1 MTMKLFQV
9 DAFTDRPF
17 AGNPAAVCL
26 LNEQAPERSAQWM
39 QQVAAEMNL
48 SETAFALP
56 TEDGFSLRWFT
67 PKAEVALCGHATLAT
82 SHILWE
88 EGLLGVDEPALYQ
101 TLSGTLIA
109 RRQIRESQPWIELD
123 FPATFPKKIDPP
135 TGLPEALGVKAVY
148 VGRSRFD
155 YLVAIESEEILR
167 TLNPDFA
174 ALLALGVRGVM
185 VTAQGSEPFDFVS
198 RFFAPGVGI
207 DEDPVTGSAHCALTP
222 YWARVLGKKTM
233 RAFQASP
240 RGGSLDVEL
249 VEDRVRLRGQA
260 VTVLRGTLLAEE
272 TIAP

>member
-1 MTMKLFQV
+1 MSIQLFQV

-26 LNEQAPERSAQWM
+26 LNDQAQERSAQWM

-48 SETAFALP
+48 SETAFVLP
-56 TEDGFSLRWFT
+56 KQDGFSLRWFT

-88 EGLLGVDEPALYQ
+88 EGILKLDKPALYQ

-109 RRQIRESQPWIELD
+109 RRQMQANRPWIELD
-123 FPATFPKKIDPP
+123 FPATFPEEIDPP
-135 TGLPEALGVKAVY
+135 IGLLQALGVKAVY
-148 VGRSRFD
+148 VGKSRFD
-155 YLVAIESEEILR
+155 YLVAIESEEALR
-167 TLNPDFA
+167 ALSPDFP

-222 YWARVLGKKTM
+222 YWARLLEKKAM

-240 RGGSLDVEL
+240 RGGSLEVEL
-249 VEDRVRLRGQA
+249 AEDRVRLRGQA
-260 VTVLRGTLLAEE
+260 VTVFRGTLLAED
-272 TIAP
+272 PVDP